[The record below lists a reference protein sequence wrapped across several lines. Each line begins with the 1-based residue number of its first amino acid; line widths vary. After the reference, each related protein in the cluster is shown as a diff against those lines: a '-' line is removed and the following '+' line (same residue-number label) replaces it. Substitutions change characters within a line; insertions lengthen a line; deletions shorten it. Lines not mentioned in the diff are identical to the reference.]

1 MKNFKKIISEI
12 IGTIENI
19 ILFAPFFIVI
29 FISKIFHLDELF
41 DRRVDEDLP

>member
-1 MKNFKKIISEI
+1 MKKFKKILSEI

-19 ILFAPFFIVI
+19 ILFAPFFVVA
-29 FISKIFHLDELF
+29 FISKIFHLEDFF